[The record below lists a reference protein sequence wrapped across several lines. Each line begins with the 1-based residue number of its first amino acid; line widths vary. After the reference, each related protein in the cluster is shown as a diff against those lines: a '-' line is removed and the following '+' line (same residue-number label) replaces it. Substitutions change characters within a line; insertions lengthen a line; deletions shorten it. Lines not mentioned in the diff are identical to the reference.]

1 MQKLINL
8 DWIIILILIVFG
20 ISLLIIEVIFI
31 PGTTFVGIGGA
42 ICLGFGV
49 YLGFE
54 YFGTSIGF
62 FILGISLIIV
72 ISSFVYGLKAQPWE
86 KFSLKETMTST
97 VNESIGINLKVGNVG
112 LATSDLKPVGKALF
126 ENEEIEVRTQG
137 DFLSSGQKITII
149 KIDHSKVYVQLN
161 I

>member
-1 MQKLINL
+1 
-8 DWIIILILIVFG
+8 
-20 ISLLIIEVIFI
+20 
-31 PGTTFVGIGGA
+31 
-42 ICLGFGV
+42 
-49 YLGFE
+49 
-54 YFGTSIGF
+54 
-62 FILGISLIIV
+62 
-72 ISSFVYGLKAQPWE
+72 
-86 KFSLKETMTST
+86 MTST

-137 DFLSSGQKITII
+137 NFLSSGQKITII

>member
-1 MQKLINL
+1 M

-31 PGTTFVGIGGA
+31 PGTTFVGIGGI

-54 YFGTSIGF
+54 YFGTTIGS
-62 FILGISLIIV
+62 FILGISLITV
-72 ISSFVYGLKAQPWE
+72 AYSFIYGLKAKPWE
-86 KFSLKETMTST
+86 KFSLRETMTGI
-97 VNESIGINLKVGNVG
+97 VNEAVGMDLRVGNIG
-112 LATSDLKPVGKALF
+112 LSTSDLKPVGKALF
-126 ENEEIEVRTQG
+126 ENEEIEVRTHG
-137 DFLSSGQKITII
+137 DFLSSGQEIKII

>member
-1 MQKLINL
+1 MQKPINL

-31 PGTTFVGIGGA
+31 PGTTFAGIGGMLFV
-42 ICLGFGV
+42 LGFGV

-62 FILGISLIIV
+62 LILGMSLITV

-86 KFSLKETMTST
+86 QFSSK
-97 VNESIGINLKVGNVG
+97 GNH
-112 LATSDLKPVGKALF
+112 D
-126 ENEEIEVRTQG
+126 QY
-137 DFLSSGQKITII
+137 GQ
-149 KIDHSKVYVQLN
+149 
-161 I
+161 

>member
-1 MQKLINL
+1 
-8 DWIIILILIVFG
+8 
-20 ISLLIIEVIFI
+20 
-31 PGTTFVGIGGA
+31 
-42 ICLGFGV
+42 
-49 YLGFE
+49 
-54 YFGTSIGF
+54 
-62 FILGISLIIV
+62 
-72 ISSFVYGLKAQPWE
+72 
-86 KFSLKETMTST
+86 MTGT
-97 VNESIGINLKVGNVG
+97 VNEAIGMKLEVGNVG